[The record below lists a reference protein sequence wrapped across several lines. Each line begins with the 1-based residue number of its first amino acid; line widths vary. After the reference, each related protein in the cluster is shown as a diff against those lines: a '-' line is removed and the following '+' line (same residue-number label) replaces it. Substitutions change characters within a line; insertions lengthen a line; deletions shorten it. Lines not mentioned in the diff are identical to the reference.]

1 MKKFLSIITLF
12 VLMLGSLA
20 KAESV
25 EQRLTN
31 IENRLKNIEQSLEGF
46 DKLISIFEDPNA
58 NLSDLFNANSDT
70 KANTTSSN
78 NNSKID
84 LETRKLYCEKE
95 DFSTKIYFNYL
106 LYNNYDKGVKYVDA
120 SIKVKDLFGETLL
133 TATILKNAQVGP
145 NTNRFFK
152 SSMDDTFS
160 DSCTKLKQAEFE
172 DYKYEFSVS
181 KIAFEDNTVLEFN

>member
-1 MKKFLSIITLF
+1 MKKLLSII
-12 VLMLGSLA
+12 VLSLLCSNLSL
-20 KAESV
+20 AESV
-25 EQRLTN
+25 EQRLTD
-31 IENRLKNIEQSLEGF
+31 IEKRLKNIEQSLEGF

-120 SIKVKDLFGETLL
+120 FIKVKDLFGETLL
-133 TATILKNAQVGP
+133 TAQILKNAQVGP

-160 DSCTKLKQAEFE
+160 DSCAKLKQADFE
-172 DYKYEFSVS
+172 DYNYEFTVS
-181 KIAFEDNTVLEFN
+181 KIAFEDNTLLEFN